1 MGFLVLRQFSVCKH
15 AIACTPAGSLAFVAH
30 GSAYS
35 NRSPYRHDSGLPQVS
50 GGSAPAY
57 DFSRPPRRS
66 QLSYGLLTR
75 HTAERRVFLEGFDG
89 FVTSTAT
96 PIATGWSDLCRVGIA
111 PTEKLHLF
119 TTHRHPPSGRLEA
132 AGKRRTM
139 VGVWL
144 PLRLASCRRAAVYA
158 GYMPPSRWLTRR
170 PTRWRRSRSWSLN
183 VQAGVIQKIEVEVN
197 AKAIFG

>member
-1 MGFLVLRQFSVCKH
+1 MGLLVLRQFSVCKH

-119 TTHRHPPSGRLEA
+119 TTHRLPRSSHPTKRGWLATVALPLPAGRRADVWQPSGSP
-132 AGKRRTM
+132 GKPDTRSLGRQEIE
-139 VGVWL
+139 
-144 PLRLASCRRAAVYA
+144 
-158 GYMPPSRWLTRR
+158 LT
-170 PTRWRRSRSWSLN
+170 
-183 VQAGVIQKIEVEVN
+183 I
-197 AKAIFG
+197 

>member
-1 MGFLVLRQFSVCKH
+1 MGLLVLRQFSVCKH

-89 FVTSTAT
+89 FVTSTAA

-111 PTEKLHLF
+111 PTEVLHLF
-119 TTHRHPPSGRLEA
+119 TTHRHPISAPRGPSDQDTHLVVSLRCEMRGQATHLPKMPEMPGQATEMPGRDA
-132 AGKRRTM
+132 RTCN
-139 VGVWL
+139 
-144 PLRLASCRRAAVYA
+144 ASPEDAR
-158 GYMPPSRWLTRR
+158 
-170 PTRWRRSRSWSLN
+170 
-183 VQAGVIQKIEVEVN
+183 KD
-197 AKAIFG
+197 

>member
-1 MGFLVLRQFSVCKH
+1 MGLLVLRQFSVCKH

-119 TTHRHPPSGRLEA
+119 TTHRHPPS
-132 AGKRRTM
+132 
-139 VGVWL
+139 
-144 PLRLASCRRAAVYA
+144 
-158 GYMPPSRWLTRR
+158 PPSGEAEGSQTPREVRHPPPPPSITPACTFIALDRKRGHLAARR
-170 PTRWRRSRSWSLN
+170 
-183 VQAGVIQKIEVEVN
+183 VN
-197 AKAIFG
+197 HRLSGL

>member
-1 MGFLVLRQFSVCKH
+1 LRQFSVCKH

-119 TTHRHPPSGRLEA
+119 TTHRHPGAFRHPASAGSPDNSHLDVWGSWPLTIHSPGRTTQ
-132 AGKRRTM
+132 RCYRTVSPQPCWTNCFRAM
-139 VGVWL
+139 
-144 PLRLASCRRAAVYA
+144 PATRRA
-158 GYMPPSRWLTRR
+158 GWQSTPRQL
-170 PTRWRRSRSWSLN
+170 
-183 VQAGVIQKIEVEVN
+183 
-197 AKAIFG
+197 F

>member
-1 MGFLVLRQFSVCKH
+1 VTHRMGLLVLRQFSVCKH

-119 TTHRHPPSGRLEA
+119 TTHRHPTFGRL
-132 AGKRRTM
+132 
-139 VGVWL
+139 
-144 PLRLASCRRAAVYA
+144 C
-158 GYMPPSRWLTRR
+158 
-170 PTRWRRSRSWSLN
+170 
-183 VQAGVIQKIEVEVN
+183 VQAIRDAPIDPPAVERLTTAVPHSSQNVLPINEVRVS
-197 AKAIFG
+197 